1 MCPQIEVQR
10 ESFVASLTFVGL
22 LSSMHELMSFELG
35 VVKEL
40 LVASGHWTREHSFTM
55 SHLVFAI
62 RSLIREDFLTVF
74 DHANVRLQLNRLL
87 CLLLRVRC
95 ILEHLTDL
103 VRGRAE

>member
-40 LVASGHWTREHSFTM
+40 LVASRDWT
-55 SHLVFAI
+55 
-62 RSLIREDFLTVF
+62 
-74 DHANVRLQLNRLL
+74 
-87 CLLLRVRC
+87 
-95 ILEHLTDL
+95 
-103 VRGRAE
+103 